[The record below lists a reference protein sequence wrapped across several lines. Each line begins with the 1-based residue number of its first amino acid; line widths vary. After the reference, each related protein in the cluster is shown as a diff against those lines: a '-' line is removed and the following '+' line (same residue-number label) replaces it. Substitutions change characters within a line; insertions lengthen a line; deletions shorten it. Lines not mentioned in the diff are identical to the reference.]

1 MKESMNEWLKSSQN
15 LTRLNEY
22 INKYIFRPDED
33 FSGETIFQLF
43 GDIHSTLGW

>member
-1 MKESMNEWLKSSQN
+1 MKASMNEWLKSSQK

-22 INKYIFRPDED
+22 INKYFRPDED